1 MTNIGEL
8 CDKFEKEAKA
18 LGYEVEAL
26 ALYNK
31 KLDRHQIN
39 WNDKIEDEHLT
50 DVCQNVAMALW
61 KVARDDEDTVISAI
75 SWGRALKENMADRL
89 EIATQGMIGSISS
102 LFSAGLEVGSEV
114 VKEKL
119 EAGDDDSE

>member
-31 KLDRHQIN
+31 KSDRHQIN
-39 WNDKIEDEHLT
+39 WNDKIEDEHLS

-75 SWGRALKENMADRL
+75 SWGRALKKNMADSL
-89 EIATQGMIGSISS
+89 EIATQGMLDGLSS
-102 LFSAGLEVGSEV
+102 LFSAGLEAGSEM
-114 VKEKL
+114 VKERL
-119 EAGDDDSE
+119 EAGDDDRE